1 MFFFLGTVR
10 VLYGLWCYFRNNH
23 TGLQWFIKR
32 SKCGV
37 LIAGNKTRMMCEWS
51 PEFSNVTGE
60 NAVIIKLALETAI
73 QPLMKVQPLIMNK
86 K

>member
-1 MFFFLGTVR
+1 
-10 VLYGLWCYFRNNH
+10 
-23 TGLQWFIKR
+23 
-32 SKCGV
+32 
-37 LIAGNKTRMMCEWS
+37 MMCEWS

-73 QPLMKVQPLIMNK
+73 QLLMEVQQLIMNK